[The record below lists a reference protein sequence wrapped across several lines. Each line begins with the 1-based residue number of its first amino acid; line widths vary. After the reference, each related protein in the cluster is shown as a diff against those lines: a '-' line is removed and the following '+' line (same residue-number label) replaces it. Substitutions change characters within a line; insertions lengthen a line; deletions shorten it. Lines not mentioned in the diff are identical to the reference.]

1 MTYSV
6 TPMGNKASIPR
17 IRIFPIVF
25 MCIPDSQIWESCR
38 AGGAC
43 GKYYSAREWVPR
55 TLSLIGSH
63 QLRLRQHMALH
74 GLFQLCLGRMFEVRQ
89 DGIER
94 IELVKI
100 PVPADRRAGAA
111 RTGGLPGVWG
121 DPGPGRRR

>member
-1 MTYSV
+1 
-6 TPMGNKASIPR
+6 MGNKASIPR

-25 MCIPDSQIWESCR
+25 LCIPDSQIWESCR
-38 AGGAC
+38 ADGAC

-63 QLRLRQHMALH
+63 QLRLRQYMTMH

-89 DGIER
+89 DGSER

-100 PVPADRRAGAA
+100 PVPADRRGGGAG
-111 RTGGLPGVWG
+111 TGGIPVVAG
-121 DPGPGRRR
+121 GPRLGR